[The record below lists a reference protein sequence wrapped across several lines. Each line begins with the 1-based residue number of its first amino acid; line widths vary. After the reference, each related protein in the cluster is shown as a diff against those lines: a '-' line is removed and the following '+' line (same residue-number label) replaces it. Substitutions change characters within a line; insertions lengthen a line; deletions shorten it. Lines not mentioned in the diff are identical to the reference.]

1 MAFNFQTFRTRATT
15 AIVFVIV
22 MLGGLLW
29 NQWSFLLLFAMIH
42 IGCWIEYRSLIAKI
56 DNRYQHISPIHF
68 YGAIAAGLGFMCWM
82 TGDAYVIG
90 DFVLSEIGFR
100 ILLIA
105 LTVLVLVKLIKA
117 KMPDWEIIGYTVG
130 GLLYISMSWGLLM
143 NLYHYFDGNVH
154 EKGWLLPML
163 IIATIWINDTMAYLV
178 GSFIGKTPFS
188 PISPKK
194 TWEGTVGGA
203 ILAVAVVTIAGVYWL
218 ELPWIQLLLITITSA
233 VMGTL
238 GDLLESKLKRMA
250 GVKDS
255 GNFMPGH
262 GGFLDRFD
270 SLLLA
275 VPYVWLVLFLFG

>member
-1 MAFNFQTFRTRATT
+1 MAFNFKTFRTRAIT

-42 IGCWIEYRSLIAKI
+42 IGCWIEYRSLITKI
-56 DNRYQHISPIHF
+56 DNRYQHISSIHF

-117 KMPDWEIIGYTVG
+117 KMPDWKIIGYTVG

-143 NLYHYFDGNVH
+143 NLYHYFDGNVY

-203 ILAVAVVTIAGVYWL
+203 ILAVVVVTVAGVYWL